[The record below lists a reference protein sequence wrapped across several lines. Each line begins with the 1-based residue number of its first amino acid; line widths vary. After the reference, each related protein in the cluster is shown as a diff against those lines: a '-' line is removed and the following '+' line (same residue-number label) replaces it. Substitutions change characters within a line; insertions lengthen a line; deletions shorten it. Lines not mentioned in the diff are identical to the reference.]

1 MATITSLTSLAK
13 NSVTSAHYLLV
24 AATNNNYKFLLQDL
38 FPSLATLGNGQQ
50 VYVGITNK
58 NVINFKG
65 IASVN
70 NLLTVATAS
79 NNITLQV
86 NPANINLANCNNTTS
101 AFLSAVSLTAAY
113 VSGTLPVSKGGTGA
127 TTLTSNGLLL
137 GNGTSAMTAL
147 GAATNGQ
154 IPIGSTGNAPTLAT
168 LTAGSGITI
177 TNGAGAITIAS
188 SVGTGTSN
196 LNLGIY
202 NIYGTGWFSGDG
214 GNEGIKVNSS
224 GQVFIGSGTPTAF
237 HTSDLNVNTGI
248 TLRGS
253 IPNGIAM
260 GSSSTPGL
268 LYLYGSQK
276 TGGSG
281 GGGNV
286 EIEPGKSYGATQ
298 GGELYLNGG
307 SHDGSGTGGRVF
319 ISGYNS
325 SASLFKI
332 AGFYPQAAGYGF
344 VGINENS
351 PSRPLDIN
359 QTSPTAAI
367 EVLKLTQ
374 SDTDEAFIL
383 FSGTSGAASANSVST
398 STTTTGTKV
407 GAIRVN
413 VNGTDRWIRL
423 WDTAE

>member
-13 NSVTSAHYLLV
+13 NSVTSSHYLLV

-38 FPSLATLGNGQQ
+38 FPSLSTLGSGEQ
-50 VYVGITNK
+50 VYVSITNK
-58 NVINFKG
+58 NSINFKG

-86 NPANINLANCNNTTS
+86 NPANINLASCDNTTS

-253 IPNGIAM
+253 ISNGVDM
-260 GSSSTPGL
+260 SSSSTPGL
-268 LYLYGSQK
+268 FYLYGSQK

-281 GGGNV
+281 GGGNI
-286 EIEPGKSYGATQ
+286 EIEPGKSSGATQ
-298 GGELYLNGG
+298 GGDLFLNGG
-307 SHDGSGTGGRVF
+307 SHDGSGTGGRV
-319 ISGYNS
+319 IIEGYNS
-325 SASLFKI
+325 SASLFKM
-332 AGFYPQAAGYGF
+332 ATFNPQSAGYGF
-344 VGINENS
+344 VGINENA

-359 QTSPTAAI
+359 QTSTTAAI
-367 EVLKLTQ
+367 EVLKLSQ

-383 FSGTSGAASANSVST
+383 FSGTSGAASANSISS

-413 VNGTDRWIRL
+413 INGTDRWIRL